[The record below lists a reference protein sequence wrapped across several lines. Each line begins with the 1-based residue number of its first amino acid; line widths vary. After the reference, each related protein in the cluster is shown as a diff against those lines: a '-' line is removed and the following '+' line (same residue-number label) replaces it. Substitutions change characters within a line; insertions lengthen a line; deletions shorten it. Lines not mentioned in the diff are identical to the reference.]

1 MMENKTAKDF
11 KGKIPNMEN
20 LSEFESNFNKMRED
34 METRVMPM
42 FQKLSEEQ
50 AKLSR
55 PAKRKN
61 LLIDGKSCVVSLIID
76 GRILINFPTVEEGEQ
91 FFEAFTDFSEA
102 RNKWWYKL
110 FTFFKK

>member
-1 MMENKTAKDF
+1 MGKKATLKDIQD
-11 KGKIPNMEN
+11 KIPDFGNFSDFEKKF
-20 LSEFESNFNKMRED
+20 SEVNDDIQK
-34 METRVMPM
+34 RVMPM

-91 FFEAFTDFSEA
+91 FFEAFTDFSNS

-110 FTFFKK
+110 FTIFK